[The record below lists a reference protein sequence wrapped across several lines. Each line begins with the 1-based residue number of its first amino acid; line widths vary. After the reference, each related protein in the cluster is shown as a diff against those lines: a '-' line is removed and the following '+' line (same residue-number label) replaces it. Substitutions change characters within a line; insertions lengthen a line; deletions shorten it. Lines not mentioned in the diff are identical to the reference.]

1 MQDALNGNS
10 GWHSKPWRIAAW
22 SAAAGL
28 MLIPVA
34 VQLASGNFGWD
45 AFDFVFAAFI
55 LLTGCLLFDFA
66 ARRAPNFSYL
76 AGAGAALAAGFGLV
90 VVNGAVGL
98 VGSENEAHNLLFGL
112 PILVAIAGAAV
123 ARGRAEKLAAAML
136 AAGVAHIAVSAAL
149 LIRAGGRSDGDPL
162 AEVVGLSVFA
172 AIWLASAWLFRNAGR

>member
-1 MQDALNGNS
+1 MQETMNGNG

-28 MLIPVA
+28 MLLPVSI
-34 VQLASGNFGWD
+34 QLISGNFGWD
-45 AFDFVFAAFI
+45 AFDFVFVAVI

-76 AGAGAALAAGFGLV
+76 AGAGAALAAGFGLF

-98 VGSENEAHNLLFGL
+98 VGSEAEAHNLLFGL
-112 PILVAIAGAAV
+112 VILVAIVGALL
-123 ARGRAEKLAAAML
+123 ARGRPERLSRAML
-136 AAGVAHIAVSAAL
+136 AAGIAHIAVSAAL

-162 AEVVGLSVFA
+162 AEVIGLSVFA
-172 AIWLASAWLFRNAGR
+172 AIWLASAWLFRNAAR